1 MSSEILKITNTAKKY
16 TSNLNCGSVSME
28 FGDSNF
34 VVYGTY
40 KLSSDKNLIDEF
52 VEYAKQYPRPELSR
66 YGKILSEY
74 KINSQDFIHH
84 WMEFGNI
91 DPYGF
96 AEIQDRYMLYKYY
109 YPTCLLLK
117 ESNYD
122 VDSKSLPMKSC
133 VFSQA
138 IQYGASNVID
148 LFNEAIHR
156 MNYKKLSKVNN
167 KKFDSDLI
175 ENIYGFL
182 IDECDAVYESDNGIY
197 RSPKCWINGNLPIIL
212 GLKNRLINEQ
222 FDLLLMLK

>member
-28 FGDSNF
+28 YGDSNYI
-34 VVYGTY
+34 VYGTY
-40 KLSSDKNLIDEF
+40 KLSSDMNLIDDF

-74 KINSQDFIHH
+74 EINSQNFIQH

-96 AEIQDRYMLYKYY
+96 AEIQDRYMIYKFY
-109 YPTCLLLK
+109 YPTCALLK

-156 MNYKKLSKVNN
+156 MNYKKLSKANN
-167 KKFDSDLI
+167 KKFDYDLI

-182 IDECDAVYESDNGIY
+182 IDECDAVYESDNGNY
-197 RSPKCWINGNLPIIL
+197 RSPKGWINGNLPIIL

>member
-28 FGDSNF
+28 YGDSNYI
-34 VVYGTY
+34 VYGTY
-40 KLSSDKNLIDEF
+40 KLSSDMNLIDDF

-66 YGKILSEY
+66 YGKILSECE
-74 KINSQDFIHH
+74 INSQDFIHR
-84 WMEFGNI
+84 WMEFGNV

-96 AEIQDRYMLYKYY
+96 SEIQDRYMLYKYY

-138 IQYGASNVID
+138 IQYGTSNVID

-197 RSPKCWINGNLPIIL
+197 RSPKNWINGKLPIIL
-212 GLKNRLINEQ
+212 GIKNRLINEQ
-222 FDLLLMLK
+222 FDLTLMLK